1 MVITMF
7 IMQKMT
13 PVASADPAQQRM
25 MMFMP
30 IVIGIMFYNFASGLV
45 LYFLTANI
53 VGILQQV
60 MINKLMPIP
69 PQTPPAPA
77 TRPR

>member
-1 MVITMF
+1 MVISMF

-13 PVASADPAQQRM
+13 PMTSTDPSQQRM

-30 IVIGIMFYNFASGLV
+30 LVFGIMFYNFASGLV

-60 MINKLMPIP
+60 MINKFMPI